1 MKAKRLISIVL
12 AVFMLATAVL
22 TLASCGEKVAM
33 SLEIDGKTYT
43 VTTKELD
50 FLFPFVKTNLFY
62 SYGFTTDFNTASIW
76 SGETERED
84 GTKTTAGE
92 LQTENIL
99 KMAKNLLVTKYLYD
113 KYGSPAIDSEKLTE
127 YQTLVKTKLDYYGY
141 GKEGYY
147 KRYFGY
153 TTEQELDYYTRGL
166 EGDAI
171 VEYLF
176 GENGIMKISDEEKE
190 KYYADNYYA
199 YQFIML
205 DMNKDVTRDEDG
217 NRVQKTEKD
226 KDGKETT
233 LDEYEYTNLTDDQK
247 EAKKNTVK
255 EIEKALKEGADFAE
269 LIEKYSDSFE
279 SVEHAKAYII
289 SKDGTLIN
297 TTVQEKV
304 KDFKVGDYTEEGIS
318 YSNDNYT
325 YFVKKVELPVKAYEE
340 EEYEEF
346 FTSFDDDMK
355 DGKYSDMCD
364 EYVDKIVV
372 NDSVVSKYSFVKAF
386 LSDYVNTRYQS
397 SLN

>member
-1 MKAKRLISIVL
+1 
-12 AVFMLATAVL
+12 
-22 TLASCGEKVAM
+22 
-33 SLEIDGKTYT
+33 
-43 VTTKELD
+43 
-50 FLFPFVKTNLFY
+50 
-62 SYGFTTDFNTASIW
+62 
-76 SGETERED
+76 
-84 GTKTTAGE
+84 
-92 LQTENIL
+92 
-99 KMAKNLLVTKYLYD
+99 
-113 KYGSPAIDSEKLTE
+113 
-127 YQTLVKTKLDYYGY
+127 
-141 GKEGYY
+141 
-147 KRYFGY
+147 
-153 TTEQELDYYTRGL
+153 
-166 EGDAI
+166 
-171 VEYLF
+171 
-176 GENGIMKISDEEKE
+176 
-190 KYYADNYYA
+190 
-199 YQFIML
+199 ML